1 MAALRQSRTEP
12 FPRDR
17 LAGTTGLMN
26 LPLMSAQNNQPLSAG
41 AGFRVDTSASGG
53 ILTLTF
59 SAADT
64 YPLEID
70 GAFVPNFDVAP
81 LGAAHSQGLEFAIYN
96 QSAQG
101 GGTPTGL
108 IYIQSGSSGSGINSV
123 IGRNYWY
130 DNADQTVGVATE
142 SSSSPITPQ
151 SSGPLINGS
160 VAVYQQPGLFFSSTT
175 RTTVTGGNSTDN
187 PGPVNP
193 QINGSMVGQALVSER
208 FWRRDQHLH
217 RNHRERWIEQH
228 PNNRH
233 FLHEDYVG
241 QRTEFDDTRK
251 RDVTVPADI
260 LLLLCPAIG
269 FEIFTPGR
277 KQ

>member
-1 MAALRQSRTEP
+1 
-12 FPRDR
+12 
-17 LAGTTGLMN
+17 MN

-41 AGFRVDTSASGG
+41 AGFHADTSAANGT
-53 ILTLTF
+53 LLLTF

-81 LGAAHSQGLEFAIYN
+81 LGASNSQGLEFVIYN
-96 QSAQG
+96 QSAQTSG
-101 GGTPTGL
+101 GGPTGL

-175 RTTVTGGNSTDN
+175 RTTVTGGNSTDS

-193 QINGSMVGQALVSER
+193 QINGSMVGQALYLSASGAATSTFIGIIASVGSSSTLPTAISYMKITSVSA
-208 FWRRDQHLH
+208 
-217 RNHRERWIEQH
+217 
-228 PNNRH
+228 PNLTTLANGTSQYLQT
-233 FLHEDYVG
+233 FSYS
-241 QRTEFDDTRK
+241 
-251 RDVTVPADI
+251 
-260 LLLLCPAIG
+260 
-269 FEIFTPGR
+269 
-277 KQ
+277 